1 MFVPTSTMIAIFS
14 LLAVLSGVVIWLLI
28 LASQLSA
35 QIQSCFKYAG
45 VLDDDLIRAD
55 ALIADLYDE
64 MGLDI
69 PQVVEP
75 DEELEV
81 PDFLRE
87 AA

>member
-1 MFVPTSTMIAIFS
+1 MFIPTSTMIAIFT
-14 LLAVLSGVVIWLLI
+14 LLVVLSGVVIWLLI
-28 LASQLSA
+28 LASRLSA
-35 QIQSCFKYAG
+35 QIQSCFKYVGA
-45 VLDDDLIRAD
+45 LDDDLIRAD

-75 DEELEV
+75 VEELEV
-81 PDFLRE
+81 PVFLRE